1 MHRTCF
7 RGDLGCRF
15 ALAVCAQGDEGIGL
29 RQRMLRQKQAGGAWR
44 DGRCCAG
51 GATDGGAWCIDKWL
65 AGSHHL
71 LRRTTAGGLQR
82 DSRCCAVRWRVVCG
96 EVDGHCTVSWRADG
110 VQGAD
115 GCCAVRWQADGGESA
130 GGTQSARRMLRGKQ
144 ADGAQRVR
152 SADTGKPP
160 PVMPTAY
167 AHKGMR
173 ASACIGGCCARSK
186 RMARGGP
193 ASCQQKVRRD
203 YIWLAKAIAISAK
216 GLFIR

>member
-1 MHRTCF
+1 
-7 RGDLGCRF
+7 
-15 ALAVCAQGDEGIGL
+15 
-29 RQRMLRQKQAGGAWR
+29 MLRR
-44 DGRCCAG
+44 

>member
-1 MHRTCF
+1 MTARS
-7 RGDLGCRF
+7 CR
-15 ALAVCAQGDEGIGL
+15 LL
-29 RQRMLRQKQAGGAWR
+29 RASLRVSG
-44 DGRCCAG
+44 CCAGSKRVVRGETADAAPG